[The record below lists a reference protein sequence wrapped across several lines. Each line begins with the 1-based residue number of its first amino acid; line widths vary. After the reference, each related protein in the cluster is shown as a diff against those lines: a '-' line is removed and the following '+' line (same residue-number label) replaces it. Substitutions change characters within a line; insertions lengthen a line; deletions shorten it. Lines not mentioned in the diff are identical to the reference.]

1 MVAAA
6 APPLALVTVAD
17 STNAPPGAGALL
29 STETDTTR
37 SGSSDVAGS
46 GTVTRIAA
54 EQLFAVSDSPST
66 ASAQAP

>member
-1 MVAAA
+1 MVGAA
-6 APPLALVTVAD
+6 APSPALVTVAD
-17 STNAPPGAGALL
+17 SMNAPSGPGAPL
-29 STETDTTR
+29 STEADTTR
-37 SGSSDVAGS
+37 FGPSDVAGS